1 MRHRITTLAFASLMG
16 LSAACLVSCAP
27 GGASGSPTCPYGK
40 IAFGVEPYENPKALE
55 AAYKTIADDLTKK
68 MDCPVKV
75 QIVEDYSAEVLA
87 MRNGSLVLGQF
98 GPLGY
103 VFADEKAGAEP
114 LVSFGDAE
122 GKLSSYTAGIWAKKS
137 SGIHDVASL
146 RGKQLALGGV
156 GSTSGD
162 ALPRKA
168 VKDAGLS
175 DKDLTMD
182 YAGGHPEALMSL
194 TNGAVDAA
202 EINSQTLATAIS
214 EGRFQ
219 PDDYVQIWKSDPI
232 PNDPITVSKKANP
245 ELKRKLR
252 TALTQLDPSTVKK
265 VAGYLDVDPPG
276 PLVRVTK
283 QDYSALFELSAA
295 LGLTT
300 DDVML
305 GPGNTAGHSKPRL
318 G

>member
-1 MRHRITTLAFASLMG
+1 
-16 LSAACLVSCAP
+16 
-27 GGASGSPTCPYGK
+27 
-40 IAFGVEPYENPKALE
+40 
-55 AAYKTIADDLTKK
+55 
-68 MDCPVKV
+68 
-75 QIVEDYSAEVLA
+75 
-87 MRNGSLVLGQF
+87 
-98 GPLGY
+98 
-103 VFADEKAGAEP
+103 
-114 LVSFGDAE
+114 
-122 GKLSSYTAGIWAKKS
+122 
-137 SGIHDVASL
+137 
-146 RGKQLALGGV
+146 
-156 GSTSGD
+156 
-162 ALPRKA
+162 
-168 VKDAGLS
+168 
-175 DKDLTMD
+175 MD

-300 DDVML
+300 DDVE
-305 GPGNTAGHSKPRL
+305 
-318 G
+318 